1 MKKCVLLLFFF
12 IFLTQAYGQNNN
24 ELLQFNETRLK
35 ISKIGMLSLGAW
47 AIANIATNG
56 VLMSRTEGRQYYFH
70 QMNTYWNIVNLA
82 IAGFG
87 YYNSIQSSTD
97 GLTLSSSVS
106 EFYGLQKMLLFNAG
120 LDVAYVAGGLLL
132 LEKAK
137 SSAKR
142 QNRFRGY
149 GQGLILQ
156 GAFLLAFDSVM
167 YFLMDSHASELLPL
181 LQVSTEGIGL
191 RIQF

>member
-12 IFLTQAYGQNNN
+12 IFLTQAYGQNSN

-35 ISKIGMLSLGAW
+35 ITKIGMLSLGAW

-87 YYNSIQSSTD
+87 YYNSIQSSAD

-142 QNRFRGY
+142 QYRFRGY

-167 YFLMDSHASELLPL
+167 YFLLDSHASELLSL